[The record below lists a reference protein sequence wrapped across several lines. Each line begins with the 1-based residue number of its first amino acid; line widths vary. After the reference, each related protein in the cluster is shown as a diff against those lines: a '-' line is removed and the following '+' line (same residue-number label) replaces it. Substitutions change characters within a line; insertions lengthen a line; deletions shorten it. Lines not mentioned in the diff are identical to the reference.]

1 MAAFSGS
8 TEYERNKNKIQDPT
22 MRTLPRE
29 PDRRGALAPFMK
41 MAKAIRKQAQ
51 TAERVASAT
60 ADAFVAN
67 QMRSLAHA
75 FRSQAEIL
83 KKKEK
88 KKKKKSRSG

>member
-1 MAAFSGS
+1 MPS
-8 TEYERNKNKIQDPT
+8 
-22 MRTLPRE
+22 
-29 PDRRGALAPFMK
+29 LAPEPVRHSAIASSMK

-60 ADAFVAN
+60 ADAVVAN
-67 QMRSLAHA
+67 QMRSLARA

-88 KKKKKSRSG
+88 KKKKAQG

>member
-1 MAAFSGS
+1 MPSPA
-8 TEYERNKNKIQDPT
+8 
-22 MRTLPRE
+22 RE
-29 PDRRGALAPFMK
+29 PGRRGAIGSFMK

-60 ADAFVAN
+60 ADAIVAD
-67 QMRSLAHA
+67 QMRSLARA

-88 KKKKKSRSG
+88 QKKKQPRPG

>member
-1 MAAFSGS
+1 VPY
-8 TEYERNKNKIQDPT
+8 YERNKNKTQGRNRPS
-22 MRTLPRE
+22 LARE
-29 PDRRGALAPFMK
+29 PGRRSAIGSFMK

-60 ADAFVAN
+60 ADAIVAD
-67 QMRSLAHA
+67 QMRSLARA

-88 KKKKKSRSG
+88 QKKKQSRPG

>member
-1 MAAFSGS
+1 MPS
-8 TEYERNKNKIQDPT
+8 
-22 MRTLPRE
+22 
-29 PDRRGALAPFMK
+29 LAPEPARYGAIAYCMK

-60 ADAFVAN
+60 ADAVVAN
-67 QMRSLAHA
+67 QMRSLARA

-88 KKKKKSRSG
+88 KKKKAQG

>member
-1 MAAFSGS
+1 
-8 TEYERNKNKIQDPT
+8 
-22 MRTLPRE
+22 
-29 PDRRGALAPFMK
+29 MK

-60 ADAFVAN
+60 ADAIVAD
-67 QMRSLAHA
+67 QMRSVARA

-88 KKKKKSRSG
+88 QKKKQSRPG